1 MPRASTIASPT
12 SAVKRIWPRPAISAT
27 RPVVRIRRRSSFRPT
42 TNSSSAMPSSAS
54 SSISSSA
61 VTISSA
67 DGPARMPTAMNATI
81 SGWRKRSATAPMNA
95 ATSSSAAIS

>member
-1 MPRASTIASPT
+1 
-12 SAVKRIWPRPAISAT
+12 
-27 RPVVRIRRRSSFRPT
+27 
-42 TNSSSAMPSSAS
+42 MPSSAS